1 MEMFLFQ
8 IRRWAVYSH
17 ISKCC
22 EKVEMLII
30 SLFFEKQIFP
40 PVNKYELTCVGF
52 SKNTIVI
59 NLNT

>member
-1 MEMFLFQ
+1 M
-8 IRRWAVYSH
+8 YSH